1 MTKTPETA
9 GETSKAA
16 MQPSARLLAEPPR
29 VISVGLGGFAQELA
43 AQGVDVVHVDWT
55 PPAAGD
61 PQLARLLGKL
71 GT

>member
-1 MTKTPETA
+1 MARTSDAAGAAPKETM
-9 GETSKAA
+9 K
-16 MQPSARLLAEPPR
+16 QSARLLAEPPR
-29 VISVGLGGFAQELA
+29 VINVGLEGFAVELA
-43 AQGVDVVHVDWT
+43 AQGVTVVHVDWT